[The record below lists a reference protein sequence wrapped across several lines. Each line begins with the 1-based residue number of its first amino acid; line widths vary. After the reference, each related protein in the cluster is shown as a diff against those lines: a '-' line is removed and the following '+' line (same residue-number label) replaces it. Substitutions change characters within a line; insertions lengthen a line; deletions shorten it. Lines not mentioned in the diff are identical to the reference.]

1 MTDAQPL
8 QFQPAATPADS
19 AEDLARADLYG
30 LLATLF
36 FHAADADLLQR
47 IAAAPLDPIGD
58 GDIAAADAQAAAS
71 SALTQAWRKLVAR
84 AGQTTAEQADDEYT
98 ELFIG
103 VGKPEVFLYGSYYQ
117 AGFMNEKPLV
127 VLRDDLRR
135 HGLERAEG
143 ITETEDHLATLCEVM
158 RYLIAG
164 DDVAVAR
171 IEEQRAFFQRHLA
184 PWVDTACDAVL
195 QHPRA
200 ALYADVAGL
209 AKAFFDV
216 ERLALELAWEPSS
229 RLPKK

>member
-8 QFQPAATPADS
+8 QFQPASTPADS

-36 FHAADADLLQR
+36 FRAADADLLQR
-47 IAAAPLDPIGD
+47 IAAAPLDPSGD
-58 GDIAAADAQAAAS
+58 DAIAPADAEAAAS

-84 AGQTTAEQADDEYT
+84 AGKTTAEQADDEYT

-135 HGLERAEG
+135 YGLERAEG

-171 IEEQRAFFQRHLA
+171 VEEQRAFFQRHLA

-200 ALYADVAGL
+200 AFYADVAGL

-216 ERLALELAWEPSS
+216 ERLALELA
-229 RLPKK
+229 

>member
-36 FHAADADLLQR
+36 FHAPDADLLQR
-47 IAAAPLDPIGD
+47 IAAAPLEPASDSDADP
-58 GDIAAADAQAAAS
+58 ADAQAAAS
-71 SALTQAWRKLVAR
+71 SALTQAWRRLVAR
-84 AGQTTAEQADDEYT
+84 AGQTTAAQADDEYT

-171 IEEQRAFFQRHLA
+171 IGEQRAFFQRHLA

-216 ERLALELAWEPSS
+216 ERLALELA
-229 RLPKK
+229 

>member
-47 IAAAPLDPIGD
+47 IAAAPQDPAGD
-58 GDIAAADAQAAAS
+58 VDADPADAQAAAS
-71 SALTQAWRKLVAR
+71 SALTQAWRRLVAR
-84 AGQTTAEQADDEYT
+84 AGQVTATQVDDEYT

-117 AGFMNEKPLV
+117 AGFLNEKPLV
-127 VLRDDLRR
+127 TLRDDLRR
-135 HGLERAEG
+135 YGLERAEG

-164 DDVAVAR
+164 DDTAVAH

-200 ALYADVAGL
+200 GFYADVAGL
-209 AKAFFDV
+209 AKAFFEV
-216 ERLALELAWEPSS
+216 ERLALELT
-229 RLPKK
+229 

>member
-8 QFQPAATPADS
+8 QFQLAATPTDS

-36 FHAADADLLQR
+36 FRAPDADLLQR
-47 IAAAPLDPIGD
+47 IAAAPLDPVDD
-58 GDIAAADAQAAAS
+58 GSADPADAEAAAG
-71 SALTQAWRKLVAR
+71 SALSHAWRRLVTR
-84 AGQTTAEQADDEYT
+84 AGKTSAAQADDEYT
-98 ELFIG
+98 DLFIG

-117 AGFMNEKPLV
+117 AGFLNEKPLV

-135 HGLERAEG
+135 YGLERAEG
-143 ITETEDHLATLCEVM
+143 ITETEDHIATLCEVM

-164 DDVAVAR
+164 DDAELGR

-184 PWVDTACDAVL
+184 PWVDSACDAVL

-200 ALYADVAGL
+200 GFYADVAGL
-209 AKAFFDV
+209 AKAF
-216 ERLALELAWEPSS
+216 LTWNGS
-229 RLPKK
+229 RSNSRDRGPHRCLK

>member
-47 IAAAPLDPIGD
+47 IAAAPQDPAGD
-58 GDIAAADAQAAAS
+58 ADADPADAQAAAS
-71 SALTQAWRKLVAR
+71 SALTQAWRRLVAR
-84 AGQTTAEQADDEYT
+84 AGQVTATQVDDEYT

-117 AGFMNEKPLV
+117 AGFLNEKPLV
-127 VLRDDLRR
+127 TLRDDLRR
-135 HGLERAEG
+135 YGLERAEG

-164 DDVAVAR
+164 DDTAVAH

-200 ALYADVAGL
+200 GFYADVAGL
-209 AKAFFDV
+209 AKAFFEV
-216 ERLALELAWEPSS
+216 ERLALELT
-229 RLPKK
+229 

>member
-1 MTDAQPL
+1 MTDAKPL
-8 QFQPAATPADS
+8 QFQPASTPADS

-58 GDIAAADAQAAAS
+58 DDTAPADAEAAAS
-71 SALTQAWRKLVAR
+71 SALTQAWRRLVAR
-84 AGQTTAEQADDEYT
+84 AGKTTAAQADDEYT

-135 HGLERAEG
+135 FGLERAEG
-143 ITETEDHLATLCEVM
+143 VTETEDHLATLCEVM

-164 DDVAVAR
+164 DDVDLAR

-200 ALYADVAGL
+200 AFYADVAGL

-216 ERLALELAWEPSS
+216 ERLALELA
-229 RLPKK
+229 

>member
-36 FHAADADLLQR
+36 FQAADADLLQR
-47 IAAAPLDPIGD
+47 IAAAPLDPVGD
-58 GDIAAADAQAAAS
+58 GDIAPADAEAAAS

-84 AGQTTAEQADDEYT
+84 AGKTTAVQADDEYT

-103 VGKPEVFLYGSYYQ
+103 IGKPEVFLYGSYYQ

-135 HGLERAEG
+135 YGLERAEG

-200 ALYADVAGL
+200 AFYADVAGL

-216 ERLALELAWEPSS
+216 ERLALELA
-229 RLPKK
+229 

>member
-47 IAAAPLDPIGD
+47 IAAAPLDPLGD
-58 GDIAAADAQAAAS
+58 EAIAPADAEAAAS

-84 AGQTTAEQADDEYT
+84 AGKTTAEQADDEYT

-135 HGLERAEG
+135 YGLERAEG

-200 ALYADVAGL
+200 AFYADVAGL

-216 ERLALELAWEPSS
+216 ERLALELA
-229 RLPKK
+229 

>member
-36 FHAADADLLQR
+36 FRAADADLLQR
-47 IAAAPLDPIGD
+47 IAAAPLDPSGD
-58 GDIAAADAQAAAS
+58 DAIAPADAEAAAS

-84 AGQTTAEQADDEYT
+84 AGKTTAERADDEYT

-135 HGLERAEG
+135 YGLERAEG

-171 IEEQRAFFQRHLA
+171 VEEQRAFFQRHLA

-200 ALYADVAGL
+200 AFYADVAGL

-216 ERLALELAWEPSS
+216 ERLALELA
-229 RLPKK
+229 

>member
-143 ITETEDHLATLCEVM
+143 ITETGDHLATLCEVM

-171 IEEQRAFFQRHLA
+171 IGEQRAFFQRHLA

-216 ERLALELAWEPSS
+216 ERLALELA
-229 RLPKK
+229 

>member
-36 FHAADADLLQR
+36 FQAADADLLQR
-47 IAAAPLDPIGD
+47 IAAAPLDPVGD
-58 GDIAAADAQAAAS
+58 DDIAPVDAEAAAS

-84 AGQTTAEQADDEYT
+84 AGKTTAVQADDEYT

-103 VGKPEVFLYGSYYQ
+103 IGKPEVFLYGSYYQ

-135 HGLERAEG
+135 YGLERAEG
-143 ITETEDHLATLCEVM
+143 VTETEDHLATLCEVM

-200 ALYADVAGL
+200 AFYADVAGL

-216 ERLALELAWEPSS
+216 ERLALELA
-229 RLPKK
+229 

>member
-47 IAAAPLDPIGD
+47 IAAAPQDPAGD
-58 GDIAAADAQAAAS
+58 ADADPADAQAAAS
-71 SALTQAWRKLVAR
+71 SALTQAWRRLVVR
-84 AGQTTAEQADDEYT
+84 AGQVTAAQVDDEYT
-98 ELFIG
+98 DLFIG

-117 AGFMNEKPLV
+117 AGFLNEKPLV
-127 VLRDDLRR
+127 TLRDDLRR
-135 HGLERAEG
+135 FGLERAEG

-164 DDVAVAR
+164 DDAAVAHL
-171 IEEQRAFFQRHLA
+171 EEQRAFFQRHLA

-200 ALYADVAGL
+200 GFYADVAGL
-209 AKAFFDV
+209 AKAFFEI
-216 ERLALELAWEPSS
+216 ERLALELA
-229 RLPKK
+229 

>member
-58 GDIAAADAQAAAS
+58 GDIAAADAHAAAS

-171 IEEQRAFFQRHLA
+171 IGEKRAFFQRHLA

-216 ERLALELAWEPSS
+216 ERLALELA
-229 RLPKK
+229 

>member
-36 FHAADADLLQR
+36 FRAPEADLLQR
-47 IAAAPLDPIGD
+47 ITVAPLDPSGEGEVD
-58 GDIAAADAQAAAS
+58 PADAVAAAS
-71 SALTQAWRKLVAR
+71 SALTQAWRRLVAR
-84 AGQTTAEQADDEYT
+84 AGQTTAAQADDEYT

-117 AGFMNEKPLV
+117 AGFLNEKPLV

-135 HGLERAEG
+135 YGLERAEG
-143 ITETEDHLATLCEVM
+143 VTETEDHLATLCEVM

-164 DDVAVAR
+164 DDSTIAH
-171 IEEQRAFFQRHLA
+171 IKEQRAFFQRHLA
-184 PWVDTACDAVL
+184 PWVDKACDAVL

-200 ALYADVAGL
+200 AFYADAAGL

-216 ERLALELAWEPSS
+216 ERLALELA
-229 RLPKK
+229 

>member
-58 GDIAAADAQAAAS
+58 DDTAPADAEAAAS
-71 SALTQAWRKLVAR
+71 SALTQAWRRLVAR
-84 AGQTTAEQADDEYT
+84 AGKTTAAQADDEYT

-135 HGLERAEG
+135 FGLERAEG
-143 ITETEDHLATLCEVM
+143 VTETEDHLATLCEVM

-164 DDVAVAR
+164 DDIDLAR

-200 ALYADVAGL
+200 AFYADVAGL

-216 ERLALELAWEPSS
+216 ERLALELA
-229 RLPKK
+229 

>member
-36 FHAADADLLQR
+36 FRAPEADLLQR
-47 IAAAPLDPIGD
+47 IAAAPRDPAGD
-58 GDIAAADAQAAAS
+58 ADADPSDVQAAAS
-71 SALTQAWRKLVAR
+71 SALTQAWRRLVAR
-84 AGQTTAEQADDEYT
+84 AGQTTAAQADDEYT

-117 AGFMNEKPLV
+117 AGFLNEKPLV

-135 HGLERAEG
+135 YGLERAEG

-164 DDVAVAR
+164 DDTAVAH
-171 IEEQRAFFQRHLA
+171 IEEQRAFFQRHVA
-184 PWVDTACDAVL
+184 PWVDKVCDAVS

-200 ALYADVAGL
+200 AFYADAAGL

-216 ERLALELAWEPSS
+216 ERLALELA
-229 RLPKK
+229 

>member
-216 ERLALELAWEPSS
+216 ERLALELA
-229 RLPKK
+229 

>member
-171 IEEQRAFFQRHLA
+171 IGEQRAFFQRHLA

-216 ERLALELAWEPSS
+216 ERLALELA
-229 RLPKK
+229 

>member
-36 FHAADADLLQR
+36 FHAADVDLLQR
-47 IAAAPLDPIGD
+47 IAAAPQDPAGD
-58 GDIAAADAQAAAS
+58 VDADSADAQAAAS
-71 SALTQAWRKLVAR
+71 SALTQAWRRLVAR
-84 AGQTTAEQADDEYT
+84 AGQVTAIQVDDEYT

-117 AGFMNEKPLV
+117 AGFLNEKPLV
-127 VLRDDLRR
+127 TLRDDLRR
-135 HGLERAEG
+135 YGLERAEG

-164 DDVAVAR
+164 DDTAVAH

-200 ALYADVAGL
+200 GFYADVAGL
-209 AKAFFDV
+209 AKAFFEV
-216 ERLALELAWEPSS
+216 ERLALELT
-229 RLPKK
+229 

>member
-117 AGFMNEKPLV
+117 AGFLNEKPLV

-135 HGLERAEG
+135 YGLERAEG

-164 DDVAVAR
+164 DDAVVAR

-184 PWVDTACDAVL
+184 PWVDKACDAVL
-195 QHPRA
+195 QHPHA
-200 ALYADVAGL
+200 AFYADAAGL
-209 AKAFFDV
+209 AKAFFEV
-216 ERLALELAWEPSS
+216 ERPALELA
-229 RLPKK
+229 

>member
-36 FHAADADLLQR
+36 FRAADADLLQR
-47 IAAAPLDPIGD
+47 IAAAPLDPSGD
-58 GDIAAADAQAAAS
+58 DVIAPADAEAAAS

-84 AGQTTAEQADDEYT
+84 AGKTTAEQADDEYT

-135 HGLERAEG
+135 YGLERAEG

-171 IEEQRAFFQRHLA
+171 VEEQRAFFQRHLA

-200 ALYADVAGL
+200 AFYADVAGL

-216 ERLALELAWEPSS
+216 ERLALELA
-229 RLPKK
+229 

>member
-47 IAAAPLDPIGD
+47 IAAAPQDPAGD
-58 GDIAAADAQAAAS
+58 ADADPADAQAAAS
-71 SALTQAWRKLVAR
+71 SALTQAWRRLVAR
-84 AGQTTAEQADDEYT
+84 AGQVTATQVDDEYT

-117 AGFMNEKPLV
+117 AGFLNEKPLV

-135 HGLERAEG
+135 YGLERAEG

-164 DDVAVAR
+164 DDPAIAQV
-171 IEEQRAFFQRHLA
+171 EEQRAFFQRHLA
-184 PWVDTACDAVL
+184 PWVEKACDAVL

-200 ALYADVAGL
+200 AFYADAAGL

-216 ERLALELAWEPSS
+216 ERLALELA
-229 RLPKK
+229 

>member
-36 FHAADADLLQR
+36 FRAADADLLQR
-47 IAAAPLDPIGD
+47 IAAAPLDPSGD
-58 GDIAAADAQAAAS
+58 DAIAPADAEAAAS

-84 AGQTTAEQADDEYT
+84 AGKTTAEQADDEYT

-127 VLRDDLRR
+127 VLRDGLRR
-135 HGLERAEG
+135 YGLERAEG

-171 IEEQRAFFQRHLA
+171 VEEQRAFFQRHLA

-200 ALYADVAGL
+200 AFYADVAGL

-216 ERLALELAWEPSS
+216 ERLALELA
-229 RLPKK
+229 

>member
-30 LLATLF
+30 LLATLL

-47 IAAAPLDPIGD
+47 IAAAPLEPAAEEDADP
-58 GDIAAADAQAAAS
+58 ADAAAAAS
-71 SALTQAWRKLVAR
+71 SALTQAWRRLVAR
-84 AGQTTAEQADDEYT
+84 AGQTTAAQADDEYT

-117 AGFMNEKPLV
+117 AGFLNEKPLV

-135 HGLERAEG
+135 YGLERAEG

-164 DDVAVAR
+164 DDTAVAH
-171 IEEQRAFFQRHLA
+171 IEEQRVFFQRHLA
-184 PWVDTACDAVL
+184 PWVDKACDAAMR
-195 QHPRA
+195 HPRA
-200 ALYADVAGL
+200 AFYADVAGL
-209 AKAFFDV
+209 AKAFFEV
-216 ERLALELAWEPSS
+216 ERLALELA
-229 RLPKK
+229 

>member
-58 GDIAAADAQAAAS
+58 GDIAAADAHAAAS

-171 IEEQRAFFQRHLA
+171 IGEQRAFFQRHLA

-216 ERLALELAWEPSS
+216 ERLALELA
-229 RLPKK
+229 

>member
-127 VLRDDLRR
+127 VLRNDLRR

-171 IEEQRAFFQRHLA
+171 IGEQRAFFQRHLA

-216 ERLALELAWEPSS
+216 ERLALELA
-229 RLPKK
+229 

>member
-117 AGFMNEKPLV
+117 AGFLNEKP
-127 VLRDDLRR
+127 RNK
-135 HGLERAEG
+135 
-143 ITETEDHLATLCEVM
+143 IS
-158 RYLIAG
+158 
-164 DDVAVAR
+164 
-171 IEEQRAFFQRHLA
+171 F
-184 PWVDTACDAVL
+184 
-195 QHPRA
+195 
-200 ALYADVAGL
+200 
-209 AKAFFDV
+209 
-216 ERLALELAWEPSS
+216 
-229 RLPKK
+229 

>member
-1 MTDAQPL
+1 M

-47 IAAAPLDPIGD
+47 IAAAPQDPAGD
-58 GDIAAADAQAAAS
+58 ADADPADAQAAAS
-71 SALTQAWRKLVAR
+71 SALTQAWRRLVVR
-84 AGQTTAEQADDEYT
+84 AGQVTAAQVDDEYT
-98 ELFIG
+98 DLFIG

-117 AGFMNEKPLV
+117 AGFLNEKPLV
-127 VLRDDLRR
+127 TLRDDLRR
-135 HGLERAEG
+135 FGLERAEG

-164 DDVAVAR
+164 DDAAVAHL
-171 IEEQRAFFQRHLA
+171 EEQRAFFQRHLA

-200 ALYADVAGL
+200 GFYADVAGL
-209 AKAFFDV
+209 AKAFFEI
-216 ERLALELAWEPSS
+216 ERLALELA
-229 RLPKK
+229 

>member
-1 MTDAQPL
+1 MTNAQPL

-47 IAAAPLDPIGD
+47 IAAAPQDPAGD
-58 GDIAAADAQAAAS
+58 ADADLADAQAAAS
-71 SALTQAWRKLVAR
+71 SALPQAWRRVVVR
-84 AGQTTAEQADDEYT
+84 AGQVTAAQVDDEYT

-117 AGFMNEKPLV
+117 AGFLNEKPLV
-127 VLRDDLRR
+127 TLRDDLRR
-135 HGLERAEG
+135 YGLERAEG

-164 DDVAVAR
+164 DDTAVAHVD
-171 IEEQRAFFQRHLA
+171 EQRAFFQRHLA
-184 PWVDTACDAVL
+184 PWIDTACDAVL

-200 ALYADVAGL
+200 RFYADVAGL

-216 ERLALELAWEPSS
+216 ERLALELA
-229 RLPKK
+229 

>member
-8 QFQPAATPADS
+8 QFQLAATPADS

-36 FHAADADLLQR
+36 FRAPDADLLQR
-47 IAAAPLDPIGD
+47 IAAAPLEPAGEGD
-58 GDIAAADAQAAAS
+58 ADTADAEAAAS
-71 SALTQAWRKLVAR
+71 SALTQAWRRLVAR
-84 AGQTTAEQADDEYT
+84 AGRTSAVQADDEYT

-117 AGFMNEKPLV
+117 AGFLNEKPLV

-135 HGLERAEG
+135 FGLERAEG

-164 DDVAVAR
+164 DDPAVAH

-184 PWVDTACDAVL
+184 PWVDKACDAVL

-200 ALYADVAGL
+200 AFYADAAGL

-216 ERLALELAWEPSS
+216 ERLALELA
-229 RLPKK
+229 

>member
-47 IAAAPLDPIGD
+47 IAAAPLDPVGD
-58 GDIAAADAQAAAS
+58 DAIAPADAEAAAS

-84 AGQTTAEQADDEYT
+84 AGQTTAGQADDEYT

-135 HGLERAEG
+135 YGLERAEG
-143 ITETEDHLATLCEVM
+143 VTETEDHLATLCEVM

-171 IEEQRAFFQRHLA
+171 VEEQRAFFQRHLA
-184 PWVDTACDAVL
+184 SWVDTACDAVL

-200 ALYADVAGL
+200 AFYADVAGL

-216 ERLALELAWEPSS
+216 ERLALELA
-229 RLPKK
+229 

>member
-36 FHAADADLLQR
+36 FRAADADLLQR
-47 IAAAPLDPIGD
+47 IAAAPLDPSGD
-58 GDIAAADAQAAAS
+58 DAIAPADAEAAAS

-84 AGQTTAEQADDEYT
+84 AGKTTAEQADDEYT

-135 HGLERAEG
+135 YGLERAEG

-171 IEEQRAFFQRHLA
+171 VEEQRAFFQRHLA

-200 ALYADVAGL
+200 AFYADVAGL

-216 ERLALELAWEPSS
+216 ERLALELA
-229 RLPKK
+229 

>member
-8 QFQPAATPADS
+8 QFQPPATPPDS

-36 FHAADADLLQR
+36 FRAADADLLQR
-47 IAAAPLDPIGD
+47 IAAAPLDPTGD
-58 GDIAAADAQAAAS
+58 DDTAPADAEAAAS
-71 SALTQAWRKLVAR
+71 SALTQAWRRLVAR
-84 AGQTTAEQADDEYT
+84 AGKTTAAQADDEYT

-135 HGLERAEG
+135 FGLERAEG
-143 ITETEDHLATLCEVM
+143 VTETEDHLATLCEVM

-164 DDVAVAR
+164 DDIDLAR

-195 QHPRA
+195 EHPRA
-200 ALYADVAGL
+200 TFYADVAGL

-216 ERLALELAWEPSS
+216 ERLALELA
-229 RLPKK
+229 

>member
-8 QFQPAATPADS
+8 QFQPAATPVDS

-36 FHAADADLLQR
+36 FRAADADLLQR
-47 IAAAPLDPIGD
+47 IAAAPLDPSGD
-58 GDIAAADAQAAAS
+58 DAIAPADAEAAAS

-84 AGQTTAEQADDEYT
+84 AGKTTAEQADDEYT

-103 VGKPEVFLYGSYYQ
+103 VGKPEVSLYGSYYQ

-135 HGLERAEG
+135 YGLERAEG

-164 DDVAVAR
+164 DDVTVAR
-171 IEEQRAFFQRHLA
+171 VEEQRAFFQRHLA

-200 ALYADVAGL
+200 AFYADVAGL

-216 ERLALELAWEPSS
+216 ERLALELA
-229 RLPKK
+229 

>member
-8 QFQPAATPADS
+8 QFQLAATPTDN

-36 FHAADADLLQR
+36 FRAPEADLLLR
-47 IAAAPLDPIGD
+47 IASAPLDPAGEGD
-58 GDIAAADAQAAAS
+58 ANPADAEAAAS
-71 SALTQAWRKLVAR
+71 SALTQAWRRLVAR
-84 AGQTTAEQADDEYT
+84 AGQTTAAQADDEYT

-103 VGKPEVFLYGSYYQ
+103 IGKPEVFLYGSYYQ
-117 AGFMNEKPLV
+117 AGFLNEKPLV

-135 HGLERAEG
+135 YGLERAEG

-164 DDVAVAR
+164 DDAAIAHV
-171 IEEQRAFFQRHLA
+171 EEQRAFFQRHLA
-184 PWVDTACDAVL
+184 SWVDTACDAVL

-200 ALYADVAGL
+200 AFYVDVAGL
-209 AKAFFDV
+209 AKAFFEV
-216 ERLALELAWEPSS
+216 ERLALELA
-229 RLPKK
+229 

>member
-36 FHAADADLLQR
+36 FRAADADLLQR
-47 IAAAPLDPIGD
+47 IAAAALDPTCD
-58 GDIAAADAQAAAS
+58 DDTAPADAEAAAS
-71 SALTQAWRKLVAR
+71 SALTQAWRRLVAR
-84 AGQTTAEQADDEYT
+84 AGKTTAAQADDEYT

-135 HGLERAEG
+135 FGLERAEG
-143 ITETEDHLATLCEVM
+143 VTETEDHLATLCEVM

-164 DDVAVAR
+164 DDLAVTQ

-200 ALYADVAGL
+200 TFYADVAGL

-216 ERLALELAWEPSS
+216 ERLALELA
-229 RLPKK
+229 

>member
-8 QFQPAATPADS
+8 QFQLAATPADS

-36 FHAADADLLQR
+36 FHAPDAELLQR
-47 IAAAPLDPIGD
+47 IAAAPVEPAAEDDANPAD
-58 GDIAAADAQAAAS
+58 AEAAAT
-71 SALTQAWRKLVAR
+71 SALTQAWRKLLAR
-84 AGQTTAEQADDEYT
+84 AAQTTVTQADDEYT

-117 AGFMNEKPLV
+117 AGFLNEKPLV
-127 VLRDDLRR
+127 VLRDDLHRY
-135 HGLERAEG
+135 GLERAEG

-164 DDVAVAR
+164 DDSAIAH

-184 PWVDTACDAVL
+184 PWIDTACDAVL
-195 QHPRA
+195 QHPHA
-200 ALYADVAGL
+200 AFYADVAGL
-209 AKAFFDV
+209 AKAFFEV
-216 ERLALELAWEPSS
+216 ERLALELA
-229 RLPKK
+229 